1 MKKILL
7 IIVLLGTSYIVC
19 AQYPRSFVVV
29 PESPKKDFSSFLSGV
44 RTWEFHSI
52 SYNGKDMTS
61 ANGGDFGYAYVIKEI
76 MQWMSAT
83 LPDAEHG
90 IDFNNKS
97 TTHLWVDVS
106 WSTSYY
112 LDWNYNYR
120 WTISSFHITLY
131 DAGIG
136 YKYMFNIPDLYVKGN
151 DFNNHKL
158 FKSLRENITQYEH
171 PYRRENEMNTMRVAT
186 SLKESSIID
195 NISSPIEGIYEDIIS
210 SDGGRNNKYKL
221 GLTRVEGKLYLIYL
235 SGCNLWDDWI
245 EGDLKATLEE
255 TSSPNIYRSIWKLRD
270 KAETVSYITF
280 DNNRMEVVIDGVK
293 STYLKLFPQHAEIPY
308 TKPLTW
314 TGTGFALE
322 DGYAVTNYHVIE
334 GAKTISL
341 KGIDGDS
348 HTSYSAIVVTTDKK
362 NDIAILKINDSRFDG
377 FESIPYS
384 VSLKQADVGED
395 VFVLGYPLTQAL
407 GNEIKLTNGIISA
420 RSGYQGDIS
429 TYQISAPVQYGN
441 SGAPMFDG
449 KGNIIGIVNAG
460 VPGADNVG
468 YAIKTLYLK
477 VLIENSGINIQLPT
491 NNTISAL
498 SLAEKAKRVKN
509 YIFYIECSR

>member
-7 IIVLLGTSYIVC
+7 IIMLLGTTYFVN
-19 AQYPRSFVVV
+19 AQYPSSFVLV
-29 PESPKKDFSSFLSGV
+29 PESPKKNFSSFLSGIK
-44 RTWEFHSI
+44 TWEFQSI
-52 SYNGKDMTS
+52 LYNGKDMTS
-61 ANGGDFGYAYVIKEI
+61 ADGGDFGYAYVIKEI
-76 MQWMSAT
+76 IRWMSAA

-97 TTHLWVDVS
+97 TTQLWVDVS
-106 WSTSYY
+106 YSASYY

-136 YKYMFNIPDLYVKGN
+136 YKYMFSIPDFYVRGN

-158 FKSLRENITQYEH
+158 FKFLNENITQYEH
-171 PYRRENEMNTMRVAT
+171 HYRRGDEMNTKRVAT
-186 SLKESSIID
+186 SLKENSIKD
-195 NISSPIEGIYEDIIS
+195 NVSSPIEGIYEDIVS

-221 GLTRVEGKLYLIYL
+221 GLTKVEGKLYLIYL

-255 TSSPNIYRSIWKLRD
+255 TSSPNIYRGIWILRD
-270 KAETVSYITF
+270 KSETISYITF
-280 DNNRMEVVIDGVK
+280 DNNKMEVVIDGVK
-293 STYLKLFPQHAEIPY
+293 STFLKLFPLHTGIPS

-314 TGTGFALE
+314 TGTGFAIE
-322 DGYAVTNYHVIE
+322 DGYVITNYHVVE
-334 GAKTISL
+334 DAKTILL
-341 KGIDGDS
+341 KGIAGDS
-348 HTSYSAIVVTTDKK
+348 YTSYSAIVVTKDKN
-362 NDIAILKINDSRFDG
+362 NDIAILKINDPRFDG

-384 VSLKQADVGED
+384 VSLKQVDVGED
-395 VFVLGYPLTQAL
+395 VFVLGYPMTQAL

-420 RSGYQGDIS
+420 RTGYQGDIS
-429 TYQISAPVQYGN
+429 TYQISAPVQPGN
-441 SGAPMFDG
+441 SGAPMFDS
-449 KGNIIGIVNAG
+449 KGNIIGIVVAG

-477 VLIENSGINIQLPT
+477 VLIENTGINIKLPA
-491 NNTISAL
+491 NNIVSTL
-498 SLAEKAKRVKN
+498 SLAEKVKRVKN
-509 YIFYIECSR
+509 YVFYIECSR